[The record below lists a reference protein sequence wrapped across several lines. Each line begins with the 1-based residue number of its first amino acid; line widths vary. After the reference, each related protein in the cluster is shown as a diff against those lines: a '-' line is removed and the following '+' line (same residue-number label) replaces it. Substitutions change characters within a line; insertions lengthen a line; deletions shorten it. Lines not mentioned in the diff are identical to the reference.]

1 MNLKKGTIQKTFVL
15 CLMLI
20 FSLNSTLGC
29 KESKTGIDLSPFIQ
43 LARNA
48 ECADIRNRLFLIDD
62 ELVLS
67 DRVGNCADA
76 GYIVILFGSTVDTV
90 LCKYHDSIAGP
101 VKEIYNESY
110 RAMFDTIIDNLDKS
124 DLGLVS
130 NHTVTEIHF

>member
-124 DLGLVS
+124 DLGLGS

>member
-1 MNLKKGTIQKTFVL
+1 MNLKKGTVLKTIVL

-20 FSLNSTLGC
+20 FSLISTLGC

-76 GYIVILFGSTVDTV
+76 GYLVILFGSSTDTV
-90 LCKYHDSIAGP
+90 LCEYHDSIAGP
-101 VKEIYNESY
+101 VKNIYNEGY
-110 RAMFDTIIDNLDKS
+110 RVMFDTIIDNLDKS
-124 DLGLVS
+124 DLGLGS